1 MKKSIFTLVMFCCAL
16 MGKAQVTDEQSA
28 ILQVGDNVQIFYGV
42 DALVEAVAAAPD
54 RGGVITLSAGTFNGT
69 TITKCVSIYG
79 AGWVTELKPTSSE
92 SPLENSI
99 LPTKITGNMTINL
112 TDGLEAPHN
121 LRFEGL
127 SFDKQTTVSTMID
140 GLEFWKCSGA
150 NVSFSEINYNV
161 TFTQCVM
168 SSVYRV
174 NQLLVQNCY
183 VGTIDLTRYD
193 GNSTVIFNHCLVN
206 PDYNY
211 GSNTMWYQ
219 TDGWF
224 YFFNCMSTGYQNR
237 LKHGYYRNCMMNME
251 NLDGWTGSTDNF
263 FSINYGTIFKDA
275 ENANYSDARTFELK
289 DELKGTYIGSD
300 GTEVGINGG
309 NFPWNKTPHTP
320 LVKDLKLSID
330 GTQLKVEYNA
340 ETR

>member
-1 MKKSIFTLVMFCCAL
+1 MKKNVFTLLMLCAAVA
-16 MGKAQVTDEQSA
+16 GRAQVTDQQSA
-28 ILQVGDNVQIFYGV
+28 ILQVGDNATIYYGA
-42 DALVEAVAAAPD
+42 DALKEAVAAAPD
-54 RGGVITLSAGTFNGT
+54 RGGVITLTPGTFNAPE
-69 TITKCVSIYG
+69 ITKCVNIYG
-79 AGWVTELKPTSSE
+79 AGWVTDLSPKNSE

-112 TDGLEAPHN
+112 AEGLEAPHN

-127 SFDKQTTVSTMID
+127 SFDKQTTVSTEID

-150 NVSFSEINYNV
+150 NVSFSVINYNV

-168 SSVYRV
+168 SSVYKV

-183 VGTIDLTRYD
+183 IGTIDLIRYD
-193 GNSTVIFNHCLVN
+193 ENSTVIFNHCLVN
-206 PDYNY
+206 SGYTY
-211 GSNTMWYQ
+211 GGNTMHYQ
-219 TDGWF
+219 SDGWF

-251 NLDGWTGSTDNF
+251 NLDGWTGSTENF
-263 FSINYGTIFKDA
+263 FSINYSTIFKDA

-300 GTEVGINGG
+300 GTEIGINGG
-309 NFPWNKTPHTP
+309 NYPWDKTPHTP
-320 LVKDLKLSID
+320 LVKDLKLAID
-330 GTQLKVEYNA
+330 GQQLKVTYTTK
-340 ETR
+340 TR